1 MMFEDECWEM
11 VYGKIRISFEL
22 NMKFR
27 IFDGI

>member
-11 VYGKIRISFEL
+11 VYGKIWISFEL